1 MLVTLKTD
9 KKQLRFNDK
18 IKCTV
23 VIDEI
28 DLGDFH
34 ECSFTLLIN
43 GLRAETVYKRIGCEA
58 NITDIT
64 KPIDLEFYPSVFSFD
79 GGIGKNSY
87 VEISLLTRFSGRHI
101 LRKQKAAGQQ
111 LMLTY
116 LMSGSFVRKAGKPLD
131 GLLIVIRYILHHHM
145 LQL

>member
-1 MLVTLKTD
+1 MLVTLKTG

-18 IKCTV
+18 LKCTV

-28 DLGDFH
+28 DWGDFH

-43 GLRAETVYKRIGCEA
+43 WLQVETVYKRIGCEA

-64 KPIDLEFYPSVFSFD
+64 KPIDLESYPSVFSFD
-79 GGIGKNSY
+79 GSIGKNSY

-101 LRKQKAAGQQ
+101 FEK
-111 LMLTY
+111 TE
-116 LMSGSFVRKAGKPLD
+116 SGRNNN
-131 GLLIVIRYILHHHM
+131 
-145 LQL
+145 